1 MGSIILGITTTLLGI
16 AGTLAAIWLKYYLD
30 SRKKNTGCVVQR
42 TVIQDTE
49 ILSRLDEIR
58 EEIEA
63 SRVSI
68 MCFHNGG
75 EYYSGRSMQKL
86 SCAYESVSPG
96 ISRTQLSIQNIPVSS
111 CLTTI
116 SNLIEHREFHC
127 YDVIQNYPDGGC
139 RNLMIQN
146 GVKSIY
152 QYVILDLKRRAIG
165 VLKVEFVLDRREL
178 SKKEDEAM
186 QSLAIKFSGYLT
198 TH

>member
-1 MGSIILGITTTLLGI
+1 MAFTFKNNLWYLSETLENDI
-16 AGTLAAIWLKYYLD
+16 EKYQVENK
-30 SRKKNTGCVVQR
+30 KKNTECVVQR

-68 MCFHNGG
+68 TCFHNGG

-116 SNLIEHREFHC
+116 SNLIEHRE
-127 YDVIQNYPDGGC
+127 
-139 RNLMIQN
+139 
-146 GVKSIY
+146 
-152 QYVILDLKRRAIG
+152 RRTQALLIS
-165 VLKVEFVLDRREL
+165 DRAVSWQL
-178 SKKEDEAM
+178 
-186 QSLAIKFSGYLT
+186 
-198 TH
+198 